1 MTLRIH
7 VPGAWPVGE
16 PFDLPAEAARHVQVR
31 RLQPGQTLRLFG
43 RGLPGDDLCEWPAE
57 VVAMGRQ
64 HVTVRAGAPEVVDR
78 ELALQVTLQVVVP
91 ANDRMDDLVEKATEL
106 GVHRI
111 EPTLSERSVLR
122 LDGERAQRK
131 VAHWQAV
138 AAAAAGQCGRTR
150 VPEVACVA
158 SLDRRC
164 RDAVTAVD
172 PPTSRWVLQV
182 TPAARPAVPAG
193 GSVVVLSGP
202 EGGLSPAELG
212 LAQASGYR
220 AVNLGPRVLR
230 ADTAP
235 LAVLAWLG
243 LGAT

>member
-7 VPGAWPVGE
+7 VPGPWPVGE

-31 RLQPGQTLRLFG
+31 RLQPGQALRLFG

-64 HVTVRAGAPEVVDR
+64 HVTVRAAAPEVVDR
-78 ELALQVTLQVVVP
+78 ELALRVTLQVVVP

-106 GVHRI
+106 GVYRI

-131 VAHWQAV
+131 VMHWQAV

-150 VPEVACVA
+150 VPEVASVA
-158 SLDRRC
+158 SLDQRC
-164 RDAVTAVD
+164 RDAAVAV
-172 PPTSRWVLQV
+172 PQASRWVLQV
-182 TPAARPAVPAG
+182 TPAARPDGPAA

-202 EGGLSPAELG
+202 EGGLSPAELAM
-212 LAQASGYR
+212 AQASGYR

-243 LGAT
+243 LGAA